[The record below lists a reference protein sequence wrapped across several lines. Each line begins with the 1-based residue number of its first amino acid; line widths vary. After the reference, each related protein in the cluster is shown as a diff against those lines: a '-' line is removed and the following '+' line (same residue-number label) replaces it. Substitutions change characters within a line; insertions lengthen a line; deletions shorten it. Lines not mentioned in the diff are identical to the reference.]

1 MARKPAASAYILAL
15 TLRRVVRQNEEQ
27 ARIIKESNQ
36 NIREFNAILRE
47 QGVNFQH
54 EETPED
60 DTLYWSC
67 VTRQLEGMKD
77 VQDALSVVKDAD
89 YKAVIYDAIKQP
101 YNKVRKSKG
110 FQSLVPVLETIRR
123 YGAYNPELPME
134 LSEEE
139 ARDLADLIWEQE
151 MEPFI
156 ENGRGVDPINK
167 QIIANKVATELR
179 QSNVKYLGE
188 EIVNVEFNDVELDV
202 YECDHKDA
210 LEILA
215 TGIQSAF
222 ELFNYDPHNS
232 HRENTRWVRQAVV
245 MYDSMFKKERT
256 DEKTDE
262 LVDSLLMCF
271 QYLYHLIE

>member
-15 TLRRVVRQNEEQ
+15 TLRRVVRENE
-27 ARIIKESNQ
+27 AMAES
-36 NIREFNAILRE
+36 IRKANEGVRQFNAMLRE
-47 QGVNFQH
+47 NGVQFQH
-54 EETPED
+54 SETPED
-60 DTLYWSC
+60 DTLYWSS
-67 VTRQLEGMKD
+67 VTRCLEGMKD
-77 VQDALSVVKDAD
+77 VRDALSVVKDND

-110 FQSLVPVLETIRR
+110 FAHLVPVLETIRR

-156 ENGRGVDPINK
+156 EGGRGVDPINK

-188 EIVNVEFNDVELDV
+188 EIVTAEFNDAELDA

-222 ELFNYDPHNS
+222 ELFNYDPQS
-232 HRENTRWVRQAVV
+232 SQRENTRDVRQAVM
-245 MYDSMFKKERT
+245 MYDSMFKKERS
-256 DEKTDE
+256 DEQVDE

-271 QYLYHLIE
+271 TYLYHLIN